1 MNTEKSKAK
10 NKNQVMMFAALA
22 VAIIMI
28 VSFVFALAQFSIDRS
43 ESSSVDE
50 DASENAVSDS
60 VSESGTGS
68 EDTSDSTSNVSGDYV
83 YYGDLQFEDYPYSD
97 AAVKNGSL
105 AVVKPESGYPVIDQ
119 SKILN
124 IYAKRQ
130 NKDYGL
136 SNTSLVLYEDAL
148 LNIDKFIA
156 GFYQQV
162 PANGLIID
170 KGYTVSDAIVSTE
183 PTVDLTT
190 GYSVKFAING
200 TSFKF
205 SDTEFGYLRDQ
216 AYRYGVIQRYPEGKS
231 VYTGHDIDNTVY
243 RYVGLAHSLYMNH
256 YMYSLEEY
264 IDKIKTEKVIE
275 YKSEL
280 EANVAYVIYY
290 VPCENESGTTYV
302 PLPTNE
308 GCTYSVSGDGS
319 DGFIVTVKMPI
330 S

>member
-10 NKNQVMMFAALA
+10 NKNQLVMFAALA
-22 VAIIMI
+22 VAIVMI
-28 VSFVFALAQFSIDRS
+28 VSFVFALAQFSVERP
-43 ESSSVDE
+43 ETSSVDA
-50 DASENAVSDS
+50 DASGSDFSDS
-60 VSESGTGS
+60 NDESDAFS
-68 EDTSDSTSNVSGDYV
+68 EDTSNGSGDNSAEYE
-83 YYGDLQFEDYPYSD
+83 YYSNLQFEDYPYSD

-105 AVVKPESGYPVIDQ
+105 AIVKPESGYPVIDQ

-162 PANGLIID
+162 PSNGLIID

-200 TSFKF
+200 SSYKF

-231 VYTGHDIDNTVY
+231 AYTGHDVDNTVY

-290 VPCENESGTTYV
+290 VPCANESGTTYV

-308 GCTYSVSGDGS
+308 DCSYSVSGDGS

-330 S
+330 A